1 LLKTEKDMQEL
12 KLTRNR
18 IISIALF
25 VSFVLVLILA
35 VVIFKGYK
43 KKQVINELLE
53 KQNEEKTAMMKEIH
67 HRVKNNLQ
75 VVNSLLKLQSYEV
88 EDKKIVSMFEEC
100 QNRVLSMALIHEKM
114 YRSDD
119 LTHIDVPQHF
129 TLLIRELIADYKLET
144 EIQLDLLMEEVKFGM
159 KTLVPLGLIINE
171 IITNSLKYAFKN
183 RDNGIIKVHLK
194 KLKKGGYQLEMA
206 DNGIGI
212 EPGTASNGFGTE
224 LIQLF
229 VNQLEGKIERLDT
242 PGTELKIMFQN
253 IDNA

>member
-1 LLKTEKDMQEL
+1 
-12 KLTRNR
+12 
-18 IISIALF
+18 
-25 VSFVLVLILA
+25 
-35 VVIFKGYK
+35 
-43 KKQVINELLE
+43 
-53 KQNEEKTAMMKEIH
+53 
-67 HRVKNNLQ
+67 
-75 VVNSLLKLQSYEV
+75 
-88 EDKKIVSMFEEC
+88 
-100 QNRVLSMALIHEKM
+100 
-114 YRSDD
+114 
-119 LTHIDVPQHF
+119 
-129 TLLIRELIADYKLET
+129 
-144 EIQLDLLMEEVKFGM
+144 MEEVKFGM